1 MKTPPGIFEYCK
13 RKFASS
19 DLHLLPSLWRRRS
32 LKSDEPRLSSASGLL
47 AKPGSVETIL
57 KHDTRTHALESRA
70 IRPKMSHGRHR
81 GLTERARTG
90 VFLIAPRRSENSP
103 AAANTKKQTLK
114 RRQAIPPARSQSE
127 FQAWRRHCN
136 KPQPGGH
143 AALLEEAG
151 FKGDHELARSR
162 TPTGGAQVC
171 WGTHSAQAK
180 HHASKNFKPKSGN
193 VSFKGSSAPRVETAA
208 WTAATAVGADR
219 CDPPKNAHNTT
230 KSGSSQQGLHGVF
243 SKSLRRT

>member
-1 MKTPPGIFEYCK
+1 MKTPPGIFEYCE

-103 AAANTKKQTLK
+103 AAANAKKQTLK
-114 RRQAIPPARSQSE
+114 RRQAIPPA
-127 FQAWRRHCN
+127 N
-136 KPQPGGH
+136 K
-143 AALLEEAG
+143 
-151 FKGDHELARSR
+151 
-162 TPTGGAQVC
+162 TGGR
-171 WGTHSAQAK
+171 
-180 HHASKNFKPKSGN
+180 KSVN
-193 VSFKGSSAPRVETAA
+193 VGVKETFVVKA
-208 WTAATAVGADR
+208 
-219 CDPPKNAHNTT
+219 
-230 KSGSSQQGLHGVF
+230 
-243 SKSLRRT
+243 SLRCLAKALQTSHSPEAMLPFGRGRV